1 MMRIIPPKDS
11 MKKLLLLMSAV
22 LAFSCARTTD
32 VLIIGGGASGTAA
45 GIQAARM
52 GIKTVIAEEST
63 WLGGMLTSA
72 GVSAVDG
79 NYRMRSG
86 LYDEFVDALVDH
98 YGSLGA
104 LQSGWVSHVLFEPH
118 VGDAIFKQMAEL
130 HDLDILYETSF
141 VSAKKISGGW
151 KVMLLQD
158 GKKVTYKA
166 RILIDGTEL
175 GDVAKAVGVPYSIGM
190 DARSDT
196 GEAIALEQANDIVQD
211 LTMCMILKDYGPGA
225 DKTIEKPED
234 YNPELYYNCAINPHN
249 VNYIEEDGKRMKAD
263 TKQSIWDTHMM
274 LTYGKLP
281 VTSGGAK
288 YMINWPVDANDVYVN
303 IVDATPERRKEALD
317 SCKRIS
323 LGFLYFLQTELG
335 RPNLGL
341 ADDEFPT
348 PDLLPFIPYHRESR
362 RIDGMVR
369 FTMDDAAEPFRNNLY
384 RTALGSGTYP
394 VDHHHYRNPE
404 WMKIPHLYFYPIP
417 SFGLPAGVVLPKEV
431 KDFIVAE
438 KSVSVTNL
446 INGTTRL
453 QPVVLQIGQASGALA
468 ALAVLKGIQPREVSV
483 RDLQDVLL
491 EAGMYIMPYNDL
503 DNDDPR
509 FAAVQ
514 RIGATG
520 ILRGEGKP
528 IAWENQT
535 WFHIDDDLLAGQ
547 VFAQDYYDGV
557 KVTPDL
563 PDGRVSVASALE
575 FVSKVSGKTVTE
587 SDLSALGIRVAGPA
601 SAAPAASASAPDS
614 ATSAAAQAV
623 TSRPITRCEFAV
635 LLDAL
640 ADPFHAFPVDWNG
653 DLIR

>member
-1 MMRIIPPKDS
+1 M
-11 MKKLLLLMSAV
+11 MSAF

-52 GIKTVIAEEST
+52 GVKTVIAEEST
-63 WLGGMLTSA
+63 WLGGMLTGA

-86 LYDEFVDALVDH
+86 LYDEFVDALAEH
-98 YGSLGA
+98 YGSLRA
-104 LQSGWVSHVLFEPH
+104 LQTGWVSHVLFEPH
-118 VGDAIFKQMAEL
+118 VGDAIFKQMADL
-130 HDLDILYETSF
+130 HDLDVIYNTSF
-141 VSAKKISGGW
+141 LGAKKISGGW
-151 KVMLLQD
+151 KVKLLH
-158 GKKVTYKA
+158 GGRRVTYKA
-166 RILIDGTEL
+166 HILIDGTEL

-190 DARSDT
+190 DARADT
-196 GEAIALEQANDIVQD
+196 GEEIALEEANDVVQD

-225 DKTIEKPED
+225 DKTIEKPAD
-234 YNPELYYNCAINPHN
+234 YNPEIYYNCAVNPHN
-249 VNYIEEDGKRMKAD
+249 YNFIEDENGKRMKAD
-263 TKQSIWDTHMM
+263 TKQAIWDTHMM

-303 IVDATPERRKEALD
+303 IIDASPERRKEALD

-348 PDLLPFIPYHRESR
+348 EDLMPFIPYHRESR
-362 RIDGMVR
+362 RIDGVVR
-369 FTMDDAAEPFRNNLY
+369 FTMNDAADPFRNNLY

-394 VDHHHYRNPE
+394 VDHHHYRNPN
-404 WMKIPHLYFYPIP
+404 WMKIPHLYFYAIP
-417 SFGLPAGVVLPKEV
+417 SFGLPAGVVLPKETE
-431 KDFIVAE
+431 DFIVAE
-438 KSVSVTNL
+438 KSVSVTNI

-468 ALAVLKGIQPREVSV
+468 ALSVLKGLQPREVPV
-483 RDLQDVLL
+483 RMLQDALL

-503 DNDDPR
+503 DNSDPR

-520 ILRGEGKP
+520 ILRGDGKP

-535 WFHIDDDLLAGQ
+535 WFRIDDDLLAGQ
-547 VFAQDYYDGV
+547 VFAEDYYGNV
-557 KVTPDL
+557 KIIPDL
-563 PDGRVSVASALE
+563 PDGRVSLVSALG
-575 FVSKVSGKTVTE
+575 FVSKVSGKNVTH
-587 SDLSALGIRVAGPA
+587 SDLPALGITAI
-601 SAAPAASASAPDS
+601 DLE
-614 ATSAAAQAV
+614 
-623 TSRPITRCEFAV
+623 RPVTRCEFAQI
-635 LLDAL
+635 LDAF
-640 ADPFHAFPVDWNG
+640 ADPFHAFPVDWHG
-653 DLIR
+653 DIKK